1 MAINKTLPEPTFYAG
16 KTQPGAG
23 FHDPIHH
30 ADAWEAVF
38 PRAVSQSRISLQ
50 ESGEARHSTASTSV
64 KGPQLAGEIAIVTP
78 VLNDWMSFS
87 RLLEEIAR
95 RYGSNEPRFHILAV
109 NDGSQTG
116 FTFNGLPET
125 NATAIRSVEV
135 VHLAVNLGHQRAI
148 AVGLS
153 VLAQRGD
160 IATVVVM
167 DCDGEDRP
175 EDIATLLAAS
185 LQNPG
190 KAVLA
195 RRSERSEST
204 GFKIG
209 YQIYKWLFWL
219 LTGRGIDFGNFSVLP
234 IAAVRRL
241 VRMPDLW
248 NNLPAAIMRSRLG
261 TVAVPLPR
269 GRRYAGQSQM
279 NLAGL
284 VVHGLS
290 AMSVFSEVIFV
301 RVLLGA
307 IAASGLMLLLMLAVA
322 AIRFLTDLAI
332 PGWAS
337 TVFGDLAIMLAQMLV
352 VIVATTFVVLSSRS
366 QRPMMPIIDAASFI
380 VEREVILPQ
389 TVPSA

>member
-1 MAINKTLPEPTFYAG
+1 
-16 KTQPGAG
+16 
-23 FHDPIHH
+23 
-30 ADAWEAVF
+30 
-38 PRAVSQSRISLQ
+38 
-50 ESGEARHSTASTSV
+50 
-64 KGPQLAGEIAIVTP
+64 LAGEIAIVTP

-87 RLLEEIAR
+87 RLLEEIGR
-95 RYGSNEPRFHILAV
+95 RYGISGSRFHILAV
-109 NDGSQTG
+109 NDGSRTG
-116 FTFNGLPET
+116 FTFSGLSEA
-125 NATAIRSVEV
+125 NAAAIRSVEV

-153 VLAQRGD
+153 VLAQRED

-195 RRSERSEST
+195 RRTERSESM

-209 YQIYKWLFWL
+209 YQIYKLMFWL
-219 LTGRGIDFGNFSVLP
+219 LTGHGIDFGNFSVLP

-241 VRMPDLW
+241 ARMPDLW

-269 GRRYAGQSQM
+269 GRRYAGQSRM
-279 NLAGL
+279 NLSGL
-284 VVHGLS
+284 IVHGLS

-307 IAASGLMLLLMLAVA
+307 ITASGLMLLLMLIVV

-332 PGWAS
+332 PGWTS

-352 VIVATTFVVLSSRS
+352 VIVSTTFVVLSSRS

-380 VEREVILPQ
+380 VDREVILPRAA
-389 TVPSA
+389 PIA

>member
-1 MAINKTLPEPTFYAG
+1 
-16 KTQPGAG
+16 
-23 FHDPIHH
+23 
-30 ADAWEAVF
+30 
-38 PRAVSQSRISLQ
+38 
-50 ESGEARHSTASTSV
+50 
-64 KGPQLAGEIAIVTP
+64 
-78 VLNDWMSFS
+78 
-87 RLLEEIAR
+87 
-95 RYGSNEPRFHILAV
+95 
-109 NDGSQTG
+109 
-116 FTFNGLPET
+116 
-125 NATAIRSVEV
+125 
-135 VHLAVNLGHQRAI
+135 VNLGHQRAI

-153 VLAQRGD
+153 VLAQRED

-195 RRSERSEST
+195 RRTERSESM

-209 YQIYKWLFWL
+209 YQIYKLMFWL
-219 LTGRGIDFGNFSVLP
+219 LTGHGIDFGNFSVLP

-241 VRMPDLW
+241 ARMPDLW

-269 GRRYAGQSQM
+269 GRRYAGQSRM
-279 NLAGL
+279 NLSGL
-284 VVHGLS
+284 IVHGLS

-307 IAASGLMLLLMLAVA
+307 ITASGLMLLLMLIVV

-332 PGWAS
+332 PGWTS

-352 VIVATTFVVLSSRS
+352 VIVSTTFVVLSSRS

-380 VEREVILPQ
+380 VDREVILPRAA
-389 TVPSA
+389 PIA